1 VTYTPLVIN
10 LTLNQKGI
18 LPCYFAASPPHQ
30 FISWTKDRRIFDPF
44 DEAGIQVLR
53 NGSLLIEKTP
63 ASHINWDYR
72 ATLLI
77 AGSTASGEN
86 IGEFE
91 CLINDDVFSKTL
103 IRRINTTVINSDL
116 FNVEVEI
123 ETDNTR
129 QHVLRYRK
137 HGDEWDNLP
146 ITPLTLKLHSTLYT
160 GKIQIPGLSRHES
173 YELQVF
179 SEQKVEA
186 WHPEDNTP
194 MISAATTVGGGVT
207 VSVAIMIIFTFSLI
221 YHS

>member
-1 VTYTPLVIN
+1 VTKEHSGKYTCKPYNKHGNNGTSDVMKVIVQGKKATTCVAETN
-10 LTLNQKGI
+10 
-18 LPCYFAASPPHQ
+18 PHPRVSFKLFQ
-30 FISWTKDRRIFDPF
+30 
-44 DEAGIQVLR
+44 
-53 NGSLLIEKTP
+53 TP

-91 CLINDDVFSKTL
+91 CLINDDVFSKTS

-123 ETDNTR
+123 VTDNTR

-186 WHPEDNTP
+186 WHPEDDTL